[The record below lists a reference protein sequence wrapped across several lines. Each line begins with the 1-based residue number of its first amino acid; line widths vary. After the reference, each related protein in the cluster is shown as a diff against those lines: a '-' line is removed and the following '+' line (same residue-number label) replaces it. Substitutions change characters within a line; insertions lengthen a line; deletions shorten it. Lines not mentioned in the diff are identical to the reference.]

1 MYPQPACHDPFQA
14 LPYPKACRSR
24 ARPVGSA
31 PGNEAGA
38 WATTQRPA
46 VLGKSMVFIFDTVV
60 DITHWQTWLTVGE
73 VETTGKAGPV
83 GQVHPVTPGVL
94 LMNFG
99 IVQSKEYL
107 SNFSDFR
114 AYNVATFS
122 PVGMKSRIVSAVAY
136 LSRGY

>member
-1 MYPQPACHDPFQA
+1 MGNDPASGC
-14 LPYPKACRSR
+14 
-24 ARPVGSA
+24 VGK
-31 PGNEAGA
+31 
-38 WATTQRPA
+38 
-46 VLGKSMVFIFDTVV
+46 VYVI

-107 SNFSDFR
+107 SIFSASR
-114 AYNVATFS
+114 ALAQVHS
-122 PVGMKSRIVSAVAY
+122 
-136 LSRGY
+136 

>member
-1 MYPQPACHDPFQA
+1 MGNDPASGC
-14 LPYPKACRSR
+14 
-24 ARPVGSA
+24 VGK
-31 PGNEAGA
+31 
-38 WATTQRPA
+38 
-46 VLGKSMVFIFDTVV
+46 VYVV

-107 SNFSDFR
+107 SNFSRKAGISSSGASSLIVDCLCLDELR
-114 AYNVATFS
+114 LPPLA
-122 PVGMKSRIVSAVAY
+122 RISELTMWR
-136 LSRGY
+136 LSRRWA

>member
-1 MYPQPACHDPFQA
+1 MIPSKLSHTRKLVVPEPDRWVRHRATSYSLISQTPPREDP
-14 LPYPKACRSR
+14 S
-24 ARPVGSA
+24 
-31 PGNEAGA
+31 EAGA

-107 SNFSDFR
+107 SNFSASR
-114 AYNVATFS
+114 ALAQVHS
-122 PVGMKSRIVSAVAY
+122 
-136 LSRGY
+136 